1 MEQQTKDN
9 IRYYTDI
16 IRYYLF
22 HPVRSVLF
30 YIGFCAAAFASIS
43 MLPDSDPELV
53 GYVAWIYH
61 FNATLTSLVVYLFLT
76 GLFTLY
82 DSTARR
88 HFVLTKKE
96 LTHTFSEHIGVLR
109 SYEFWWDAAGFVVL
123 PLVWE
128 QTVLFHP
135 LCLLFGREEFSFWQ
149 GYAWYLLIVFPVLM
163 VINVLF
169 RVRARDFWRDLSYED
184 ARRMRF
190 DAIKL
195 GAFYVLILFGYSF
208 LARFYLPLIPFLLRH
223 FIQNPTRLLVLAV
236 ILLLILSL
244 RHLRAFS
251 VRRRFWKLLKKTCR
265 ENGYD
270 LSSIRAPY
278 RSLLTKN
285 GKYEFTVKAHGK
297 TYACKML
304 AAINRGAEMI
314 FFSDGEGVCRRVLKV
329 RGVELPIKTY
339 NKKFRYDFD
348 CKGADAK
355 VLILSPAPLTPY
367 VEEGG
372 RKYVLDNGSLFR
384 GYVVYAGQG
393 FVNALNRNCVGIWR

>member
-22 HPVRSVLF
+22 HPVRSVIF
-30 YIGFCAAAFASIS
+30 YLGFCMAAFASIA
-43 MLPDSDPELV
+43 MLPDSDPDLV

-61 FNATLTSLVVYLFLT
+61 FSATLTSLVVYLFLA

-82 DSTARR
+82 DATARR
-88 HFVLTKKE
+88 RFVLTKKE

-169 RVRARDFWRDLSYED
+169 RVRARDFWRELSYED

-208 LARFYLPLIPFLLRH
+208 LARLYLPLIPYLLR
-223 FIQNPTRLLVLAV
+223 FLYKNPVSLVVLVV
-236 ILLLILSL
+236 ILLLLFSL
-244 RHLRAFS
+244 RHLRAFF
-251 VRRRFWKLLKKTCR
+251 VRRRFWRLLKKTCR
-265 ENGYD
+265 ENGYEF
-270 LSSIRAPY
+270 SHIRAPY

-285 GKYEFTVKAHGK
+285 GNYEFTVGAHGK

-304 AAINRGAEMI
+304 AAIHRGADMV
-314 FFSDGEGVCRRVLKV
+314 FFSDGEGVCRKILKI
-329 RGVELPIKTY
+329 RGVEFPIKTY
-339 NKKFRYDFD
+339 NKKFRYDFE
-348 CKGADAK
+348 CEGADAK
-355 VLILSPAPLTPY
+355 VLILSPAPLTPHI
-367 VEEGG
+367 EEGG
-372 RKYVLDNGSLFR
+372 RTYILDNGSTLH
-384 GYVVYAGQG
+384 GYYLYAGQG